1 MAADKAEAGTR
12 KAADGGTDAG
22 HGHGDHG
29 EQIPQV
35 HFILHHPAHGINRR
49 QMVQRMLATTGAA
62 MTLPA
67 LAAATTGAPSAPT
80 HEYGTDLTTEM
91 EARRTGPWTPLFLD
105 PHQNLTYIA
114 LAEHLVPGATAAKVN
129 QFVDLLLSVDSLER
143 QRRFVEAVAA
153 FDAMAGRF
161 RRAYKD
167 CTPRQQIEMLTWA
180 SQQPSGDGET
190 HAPGWAARMR
200 KDEEAAP
207 RKVTLRDYFDT
218 LKSWTSEAYYSSE
231 PGKKSLGWTG
241 RVFWSTYPG
250 CPHPPHHAQA

>member
-1 MAADKAEAGTR
+1 MAADKAEPGAG
-12 KAADGGTDAG
+12 KAADSGAG
-22 HGHGDHG
+22 AGNG
-29 EQIPQV
+29 EQTPQV

-62 MTLPA
+62 MALPA
-67 LAAATTGAPSAPT
+67 LAAATNGAPNGPT

-105 PHQNLTYIA
+105 PHQNETYIA
-114 LAEHLVPGATAAKVN
+114 LAERLVPGSTVAKVN
-129 QFVDLLLSVDSLER
+129 QFVDLLLSVDSQER

-153 FDAMAGRF
+153 FDAMALGRF
-161 RRAYKD
+161 RQSYKD
-167 CTPRQQIEMLTWA
+167 CSPRQQIEMLTWA
-180 SQQPSGDGET
+180 SQQPSGGDET
-190 HAPGWAARMR
+190 HEPGWAARVR

-218 LKSWTSEAYYSSE
+218 LKGSTSEAYYSSE

-250 CPHPPHHAQA
+250 CPHPPHQTQA